1 MPRASK
7 LRGLVKPWAVR
18 LSTWSRLLVP
28 SILPLEARSLWCQAR
43 ISSVQAMMVSTVML
57 LCLSTRE
64 LGEVLLVA
72 FGEVAVVVEAPFEC

>member
-64 LGEVLLVA
+64 LGEVPLVA

>member
-1 MPRASK
+1 MRGGDGPDT
-7 LRGLVKPWAVR
+7 GLVEQVGGDGFDEPADAR
-18 LSTWSRLLVP
+18 LEVGGLGGEVWVP
-28 SILPLEARSLWCQAR
+28 K
-43 ISSVQAMMVSTVML
+43 TVML

>member
-7 LRGLVKPWAVR
+7 LVGLVKPWAVR
-18 LSTWSRLLVP
+18 RRTWSRLLVP
-28 SILPLEARSLWCQAR
+28 SILPLEGRPVWCQLR
-43 ISSVQAMMVSTVML
+43 ISSDQAMNVSTVML

-64 LGEVLLVA
+64 LGEVPLVA

>member
-1 MPRASK
+1 MP
-7 LRGLVKPWAVR
+7 
-18 LSTWSRLLVP
+18 VP
-28 SILPLEARSLWCQAR
+28 SVVRHREGPDVRQVILGGPVS
-43 ISSVQAMMVSTVML
+43 AMCGVWVPRTVML